1 MAILITYMFVA
12 ITISALCS
20 LLESVLLSTPQTY
33 ITTIGNKTVNNISE
47 NKDSAISAIL
57 IINTIAN
64 TIGSALVGAQA
75 AILFGNV
82 GVGIVSGL
90 FTILIL
96 TCSEI
101 IPKSIGTN
109 NYKKLIIPACKIV
122 SYMILCVK
130 PFVWCVEQITKYFK
144 TDTTISEDEIIGTV
158 ETGFEDGTLSKEE
171 TNFIKNILDF
181 KDFIAKNIMTPR
193 NVIELGFNNGERVSD
208 YINAFNGKNGR
219 LTYSRI
225 PVMDNYHKTIKGY
238 VLKDEIMSDTINP
251 EDDISQYIHPI
262 LEYSENTSLNKIF
275 KDMLKKKEHISAIF
289 DEYYTFVGIVTL
301 EDIIET
307 LLGFEIMDETDE
319 VADLQKLA
327 IGKIKENN

>member
-1 MAILITYMFVA
+1 MGTLITYMFVA
-12 ITISALCS
+12 IAISALCS

-33 ITTIGNKTVNNISE
+33 ITTIENKTVDKIAE

-75 AILFGNV
+75 AMLFGNI
-82 GVGIVSGL
+82 GIGIVSGL

-96 TCSEI
+96 TCAEI

-109 NYKKLIIPACKIV
+109 NYKKLIVFACKIV

-130 PFVWCVEQITKYFK
+130 PFVWCVNQITKYFK

-158 ETGFEDGTLSKEE
+158 ETGLEDGTLSKEE
-171 TNFIKNILDF
+171 TNFIKNILEF
-181 KDFIAKNIMTPR
+181 KDFTAKDIMTPR
-193 NVIELGFNNGERVSD
+193 NVVEIGYNNGDNVSD
-208 YINAFNGKNGR
+208 YIDAFNGKNGR

-225 PVMDNYHKTIKGY
+225 PVMDYYYQAIDGY

-251 EDDISQYIHPI
+251 EDDITPYIHPI
-262 LEYSENTSLNKIF
+262 LEYSENTPVNKIF

-289 DEYYTFVGIVTL
+289 DEYKTFVGIVTL

-327 IGKIKENN
+327 IEKNKENN

>member
-1 MAILITYMFVA
+1 MGTLITYMVVA
-12 ITISALCS
+12 IAISALCS

-33 ITTIGNKTVNNISE
+33 ITTIENKTVDKIAE

-75 AILFGNV
+75 AMLFGNI
-82 GVGIVSGL
+82 GIGIVSGL

-96 TCSEI
+96 TCAEI

-109 NYKKLIIPACKIV
+109 NYKKLIVPACKIV

-130 PFVWCVEQITKYFK
+130 PFVWCVNQITKYFK
-144 TDTTISEDEIIGTV
+144 TDITISEDEIIGTV
-158 ETGFEDGTLSKEE
+158 ETGLEDGTLSKEE

-181 KDFIAKNIMTPR
+181 KDFTAKDIMTPR
-193 NVIELGFNNGERVSD
+193 NVVEVGFHNGENVSD
-208 YINAFNGKNGR
+208 YIDAFNGKNGR

-225 PVMDNYHKTIKGY
+225 PVMDYLYKTIEGY
-238 VLKDEIMSDTINP
+238 VLKDEIMSDTIDP
-251 EDDISQYIHPI
+251 EDDIDPYIHPI
-262 LEYSENTSLNKIF
+262 LDYSENTPVNKIF
-275 KDMLKKKEHISAIF
+275 KDMLKKKEHISVIF
-289 DEYYTFVGIVTL
+289 DEYKTFVGIVTL

-327 IGKIKENN
+327 IEKNKENN